1 MEAEE
6 QVLQEQQRRSAA
18 LPQGAGAM
26 PANGDS
32 ISLSDGTSAAERD
45 MVGHLWACT
54 AFKMPVENKLRV
66 QELVLCR

>member
-6 QVLQEQQRRSAA
+6 QALQEQQRRSAA
-18 LPQGAGAM
+18 LPQGAGAH
-26 PANGDS
+26 ARNGDS

-54 AFKMPVENKLRV
+54 AF
-66 QELVLCR
+66 